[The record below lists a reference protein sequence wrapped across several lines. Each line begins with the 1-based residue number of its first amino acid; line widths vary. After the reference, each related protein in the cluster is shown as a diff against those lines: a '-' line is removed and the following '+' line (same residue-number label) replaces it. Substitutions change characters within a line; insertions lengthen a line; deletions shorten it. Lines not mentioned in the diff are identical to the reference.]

1 MEIKNIILKSI
12 YGELT
17 DDEQAFLNNWL
28 KEGNHVRLNNRIRKN
43 IQEKKAVEYFADIDV
58 EEALRNVRG
67 SRDTSRQTK
76 EHTRQTIF
84 RRMFTP
90 RIYRIAAIIA
100 LLIVGGAYW
109 YHRDYTRVTPPV
121 ISDLVEMAMEQS
133 QKSGM
138 QGAEIITADNR
149 KKPVVTQEELTR
161 YHVDEHFAKQLADAR
176 RITTYHDKEYWV
188 TLDDG
193 TLVHLNYN
201 SRLIYPEK
209 FGDRR
214 DVILEGEAYFM
225 VAKDRSRQFVV
236 HTPQGDV
243 KVYGTEFN
251 VNTRKEEGMVS
262 VVLVEGSVSFTP
274 TTGNERMMVPGQ
286 ELTIIDSQL
295 TLNNI
300 DTAPYIA
307 WNEGKFSFD
316 DWPLERI
323 MQVIGR
329 WYGRT
334 VEFTAEDIKT
344 KTYSGNFDRYEDIRP
359 TMEAIEMITGLK
371 VTIKSDKIILEQ

>member
-1 MEIKNIILKSI
+1 MKIKRIILKSI
-12 YGELT
+12 YGGLT
-17 DDEQAFLNNWL
+17 DGEQVFLDNWM
-28 KEGNHVRLNNRIRKN
+28 KEDNHASLYNRIRKN
-43 IQEKKAVEYFADIDV
+43 IQEKKAVEYFAGIDV
-58 EEALRNVRG
+58 EEALHSLRG
-67 SRDTSRQTK
+67 SEHVSRKTK
-76 EHTRQTIF
+76 EDAHPTIF
-84 RRMFTP
+84 RRMLTP
-90 RIYRIAAIIA
+90 RLYRIAAVIA

-109 YHRDYTRVTPPV
+109 YHQDYTRVTPPV
-121 ISDLVEMAMEQS
+121 ITDLIEMAMEES
-133 QKSGM
+133 QKNGM

-149 KKPVVTQEELTR
+149 KMPVVTQEELTR
-161 YHVDEHFAKQLADAR
+161 YHVDEHFAKQLADAH
-176 RITTYHDKEYWV
+176 RITTYHAKEYWV

-274 TTGNERMMVPGQ
+274 ASGNERMMVPGQ
-286 ELTIIDSQL
+286 ELSIMDNQL

-300 DTAPYIA
+300 DTAPYTA

-371 VTIKSDKIILEQ
+371 VTIMPDKILLEP